1 MAEYISFQPKDYYS
15 TVLYTGTGA
24 TRTVTGV
31 GFQPDFT
38 WIKQRDGT
46 YYQQLYDSARGAG
59 YHLASN
65 DTAAQSALDTAGL
78 SAWTADGF
86 TVNTRAQVNYNTGTF
101 TSWNWKGG
109 TTSGIT
115 TDGSTTITPSAY
127 SFSAT
132 AGISI
137 VKYSGNS
144 TSGAKVA
151 HGLGAAPG
159 MIIVKTTNTPNSWNI
174 YQQALDATA
183 PEDYYM
189 TFGTDARTDDSSRW
203 NDTAPDSVNFTL
215 GNAAAVNGSSNTMIA
230 YCFANKTGYSKIG
243 SYVGNGVA
251 DGTFVYTGFRPA
263 FLMIKRYDG
272 VASWYV
278 YDDKRL
284 GYNVDNKANRPDAD
298 WATDT
303 TDVLDLLS
311 NGFKLRNSG
320 SSWNG
325 SLDDYVYAAFAEF
338 PIVSSNDVPGV
349 AR

>member
-132 AGISI
+132 SGISI
-137 VKYSGNS
+137 VQYSGNN

-159 MIIVKTTNTPNSWNI
+159 MIIVKTINTANSWNI
-174 YQQALDATA
+174 YQQAVDATA

-284 GYNVDNKANRPDAD
+284 GYNVDNNANRPDAD

-303 TDVLDLLS
+303 TDVLDLVS